1 MAHKQIALD
10 VSAFLD
16 SREARALV
24 DVRAEH
30 VRKLAEI
37 FVSLCYDHLGK
48 APRLI
53 DAEDM
58 RSLLG
63 QLIPSRLDRKDEL
76 AQHVP
81 AVIAAYLDHLE
92 ATQLVTQAFEVR
104 QALDATTHEFRAA
117 VESGR
122 FANQISVQ
130 QDPFVHG
137 AAKLGRNDPCSCGS
151 GKKFKKCHGKDA

>member
-24 DVRAEH
+24 DVPAEQ

-37 FVSLCYDHLGK
+37 FVGLCYDHLAK

-58 RSLLG
+58 RALLG

-76 AQHVP
+76 ARHVP
-81 AVIAAYLDHLE
+81 VVIAAFLDHLE

-104 QALDATTHEFRAA
+104 QALDATTPEFRTA

-130 QDPFVHG
+130 QDPFV
-137 AAKLGRNDPCSCGS
+137 
-151 GKKFKKCHGKDA
+151 